1 MSRTK
6 HHQTRGRASSRPRM
20 SDPKPGSA
28 NVDSPGYRRGVRTR
42 TVAQPVPKWMV
53 RAARKARSAKRQFK
67 RKAASAAQQR
77 KKDKK
82 RQ

>member
-1 MSRTK
+1 
-6 HHQTRGRASSRPRM
+6 M

-53 RAARKARSAKRQFK
+53 RAARKARVAKQIVKRAARRRQ
-67 RKAASAAQQR
+67 RRDGRDATKA
-77 KKDKK
+77 
-82 RQ
+82 